1 MKTDVYNQEGKVI
14 SQAELPK
21 EIFDVELSKSK
32 VGKLSDIL
40 MDKYQA
46 IRSLDPNFSWVGLD
60 NSSQDLLRI
69 DTKESFGKNSFFDK
83 LRSVRGKAILIG
95 VDFDALPF
103 FMFLEKMHGVDYRYD
118 KKFNGKICYHG
129 KIYKDCFTAF
139 AMTIKLN
146 RRM

>member
-1 MKTDVYNQEGKVI
+1 MKFSSYNDLISCWKDLGIEKGDHLVCHSFLHSVGKVEGGMGVFI
-14 SQAELPK
+14 DSIIDVLGERGAFYVPSFTYSFMNN

-83 LRSVRGKAILIG
+83 LRSVR
-95 VDFDALPF
+95 
-103 FMFLEKMHGVDYRYD
+103 
-118 KKFNGKICYHG
+118 
-129 KIYKDCFTAF
+129 
-139 AMTIKLN
+139 
-146 RRM
+146 